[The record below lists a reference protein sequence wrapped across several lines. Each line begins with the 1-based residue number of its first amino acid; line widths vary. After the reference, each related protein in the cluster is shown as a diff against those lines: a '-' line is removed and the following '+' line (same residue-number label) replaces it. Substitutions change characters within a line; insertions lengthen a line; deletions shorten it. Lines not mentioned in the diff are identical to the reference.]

1 MTLREICDKLDLS
14 ESSVKTNFTRSQ
26 KILLKKNIKL
36 IKNGRGAA
44 ATYEIEYLN
53 DNRAMTIYEELKE
66 DIILSNESMEFP
78 NWEFLV
84 FLAIV
89 TTPMIVF
96 RGSYK
101 EFLQY
106 VQMKDSENNLKNLKE
121 ALEGLASRDIIV
133 YMIDKT
139 DEDYFI
145 ATIYRKIEEDM
156 KIGIDMVKECKRLQ
170 EKYHK
175 QSFIP
180 LLKTWL
186 GVQILVENQPFV
198 IKDIVNI
205 TGLSEYAVK
214 ESHKIL
220 KESEI
225 YKASKAFKT
234 INCCVGVNAELN
246 GFYNT

>member
-14 ESSVKTNFTRSQ
+14 ESSVKTNFTRTQ

-186 GVQILVENQPFV
+186 GVQILIENQPFV
-198 IKDIVNI
+198 IKDIVII

>member
-14 ESSVKTNFTRSQ
+14 ESSVKTNFTRTQ

-53 DNRAMTIYEELKE
+53 DNRAMTIYEELKK

-96 RGSYK
+96 RGSYR

-225 YKASKAFKT
+225 YKASRAFKT

>member
-1 MTLREICDKLDLS
+1 MTLQEICDKLDLS
-14 ESSVKTNFTRSQ
+14 ESSIKTNFARTQ

-36 IKNGRGAA
+36 IKNGRGAT

-53 DNRAMTIYEELKE
+53 DNRAMTIYEEVKDEIL
-66 DIILSNESMEFP
+66 LSNESMEFP

-101 EFLQY
+101 EFLEY
-106 VQMKDSENNLKNLKE
+106 VQVKVTDSNIKNLKE
-121 ALEGLASRDIIV
+121 ALEGLADRDIIS
-133 YMIDKT
+133 YMVDKT
-139 DEDYFI
+139 DNEYFI
-145 ATIYRKIEEDM
+145 AAIYRKVEEDM
-156 KIGIDMVKECKRLQ
+156 KIGIGMVKECKRLQ

-186 GVQILVENQPFV
+186 GVQILVENQPFT
-198 IKDIVNI
+198 IKDIINT
-205 TGLSEYAVK
+205 TGLSEYSVK

-225 YKASKAFKT
+225 YKSSKAFKS
-234 INCCVGVNAELN
+234 INCCAGMNTELN
-246 GFYNT
+246 GFYNS

>member
-14 ESSVKTNFTRSQ
+14 ESSVKTNFTRTQ

-53 DNRAMTIYEELKE
+53 DNRAMTIYEELKK

-225 YKASKAFKT
+225 YKASRAFKT

>member
-1 MTLREICDKLDLS
+1 MTLQEICDKLDLS
-14 ESSVKTNFTRSQ
+14 ESSIKTNFARTQ

-53 DNRAMTIYEELKE
+53 DNRAMTIYEEVKE

-156 KIGIDMVKECKRLQ
+156 KIGVDMVKECKRLQ

-186 GVQILVENQPFV
+186 GVQILIENQPFV
-198 IKDIVNI
+198 IRDIVNI

>member
-1 MTLREICDKLDLS
+1 MTLQEICDKLDLS
-14 ESSVKTNFTRSQ
+14 ESSIKTNFARTQ

-36 IKNGRGAA
+36 IKNGRGTA

-53 DNRAMTIYEELKE
+53 DNRAMTIYEEVKDEIL
-66 DIILSNESMEFP
+66 LSNESMEFP

-101 EFLQY
+101 EFLEY
-106 VQMKDSENNLKNLKE
+106 VQIKVTDSNIKNLKE
-121 ALEGLASRDIIV
+121 ALEGLADRDIIS

-139 DEDYFI
+139 NNEYFI
-145 ATIYRKIEEDM
+145 AAIYRKVEEDM
-156 KIGIDMVKECKRLQ
+156 KIGIGMVKECKRLQ

-186 GVQILVENQPFV
+186 GVQILVENQPFT
-198 IKDIVNI
+198 IKDIMNT
-205 TGLSEYAVK
+205 TGLSEYSVK

-225 YKASKAFKT
+225 YKSSKAFKT
-234 INCCVGVNAELN
+234 INCCVGMNTELN
-246 GFYNT
+246 GFYNS

>member
-1 MTLREICDKLDLS
+1 MTLQEVCMKLDLS
-14 ESSVKTNFTRSQ
+14 ESSVKTNFARTQ
-26 KILLKKNIKL
+26 KILLRKNIKL
-36 IKNGRGAA
+36 IKKGRGAA

-66 DIILSNESMEFP
+66 DIILSNESIEFP

-139 DEDYFI
+139 DENYFI

-198 IKDIVNI
+198 IRDIVNI

-225 YKASKAFKT
+225 YKASRAFKT
-234 INCCVGVNAELN
+234 INCCVGVSAELN